1 MMKPIRK
8 DEQEYLYNYIRDKF
22 REKRSA
28 LESDREIEVEE
39 QAKKNYKKFV
49 STLKISSIQKEIA
62 KLEKDYEDFKLQ
74 KEKIETRKYMKLKD
88 AINKLETHF
97 NKWKNIRRWNHTPD
111 FTSYSGNEIRT
122 ESIDKFVNEVLLE
135 ETRKAYDNSSKG
147 RAMKELD
154 AQRESCENAL
164 YSGSSL
170 GSVRQYIHSVLTK
183 AKIQDA
189 MPNQLMIE
197 SK

>member
-49 STLKISSIQKEIA
+49 NTLKISSIQKEIA

-135 ETRKAYDNSSKG
+135 ETRRAYDNSSKG

>member
-135 ETRKAYDNSSKG
+135 ETRRAYDNSSKG

-183 AKIQDA
+183 AEIQDA